1 MRDLDPARAER
12 ERQRHHVLD
21 VINVGA
27 VHHSVDGERDF
38 EMNDFG
44 GERALAGEGAFVTG
58 DAVGGRTLAVL
69 DRYLHVIKAGFGE
82 SSQSVQGDADCRGDE
97 IGVKVGG
104 MRRCHDRDEIAP
116 RTRLAAGEMHLQD
129 AERRGLLAAPEG

>member
-1 MRDLDPARAER
+1 MPSRNIARGDLDPARAER

-44 GERALAGEGAFVTG
+44 GERALAGEGAVVTG

-69 DRYLHVIKAGFGE
+69 DRYLHVIEAGFGE
-82 SSQSVQGDADCRGDE
+82 
-97 IGVKVGG
+97 
-104 MRRCHDRDEIAP
+104 
-116 RTRLAAGEMHLQD
+116 LA
-129 AERRGLLAAPEG
+129 